1 MITTATQCES
11 ILMSPP
17 GDDQTTVIKR
27 CATDADVG
35 GVFHRDRSTA
45 GGAFWLH
52 RGQARPIAN
61 GWVRQ
66 KVVSP
71 GHGTSCRAPK
81 TPTTCAGFNNARSD
95 DVTRKN

>member
-1 MITTATQCES
+1 MITTATQCER
-11 ILMSPP
+11 ILMSPR
-17 GDDQTTVIKR
+17 GDDQMTVMKTG
-27 CATDADVG
+27 ATDADVG
-35 GVFHRDRSTA
+35 GVCDRDRSTA
-45 GGAFWLH
+45 GGAFWRH
-52 RGQARPIAN
+52 RGQARPIGN

-81 TPTTCAGFNNARSD
+81 TPATCAGFNNARSD